1 MKIKIKKNPVKETLN
16 RLAEISAKS
25 IGLDPK
31 RDTTI
36 SDDDLLNL
44 ISQSDIDK
52 NPHYRYMLENG
63 YIPINRPP
71 PQYAPLKQKDSYDDY
86 DDYDDLNDIR
96 PDMSAKLGEGA
107 YGVVY
112 EATKVGTDKRYAVKI
127 TDDANEVVIRR
138 KLEAAREKL
147 PESIMAHF
155 VRVQDIVELDKEQRI
170 KSKQKPLYLI
180 AMQLVRPMNKF
191 ESTALFQGVSALTRM
206 TADFNSKYII
216 KDPKVFKEIFTNR
229 VMKFDFS
236 DDLMIHF
243 TASRTAK
250 GKKPTDDERR
260 KFAEMA
266 RQFDQKFSDDLL
278 KGLSDSLLGFWRETI
293 TNLLAGQNV
302 DDLSSYGSLYGYAA
316 VELATELCKE
326 IAKKDGKRYGLL
338 FKEMGLLEA
347 LERDGSL
354 EDYLFDRILNLSS
367 QFEFGMRTE
376 WKDFIKNRYGK
387 EQGEFKMKYTY
398 GDFVNTLR
406 AGEDKGKIREK
417 FNEIAEKMPEKVKNF
432 MGALMTLALDEGI
445 LWRDLHEGNVMID
458 PQTREYVAVD
468 VGMFSTDSIAKQR
481 F

>member
-1 MKIKIKKNPVKETLN
+1 MKIKLKKNRVKETLN

-86 DDYDDLNDIR
+86 DDLNDIR

-147 PESIMAHF
+147 PESIMTHF

-180 AMQLVRPMNKF
+180 AMQLVRPMNNF
-191 ESTALFQGVSALTRM
+191 ESTALYYGVSALTRM
-206 TADFNSKYII
+206 TVEFNLKTILVDKAI
-216 KDPKVFKEIFTNR
+216 FKEVYTSRLN
-229 VMKFDFS
+229 KFNFA
-236 DDLMIHF
+236 DDLVFHF
-243 TASRTAK
+243 KNSVKNMAK
-250 GKKPTDDERR
+250 GKDPDLTSQLANRFNEKFGNDLVAGLDDSQLNLWKNKMSELMAEQPTGDIN
-260 KFAEMA
+260 K
-266 RQFDQKFSDDLL
+266 
-278 KGLSDSLLGFWRETI
+278 LSGI
-293 TNLLAGQNV
+293 
-302 DDLSSYGSLYGYAA
+302 YASA
-316 VELATELCKE
+316 SVE
-326 IAKKDGKRYGLL
+326 IAKNICKNIAVKEAAFYNPLLRELGLG
-338 FKEMGLLEA
+338 ELLDA
-347 LERDGSL
+347 SGSL
-354 EDYLFDRILNLSS
+354 EDFLFNQILNLSS
-367 QFEFGMRTE
+367 QFQFGIRTE
-376 WKDFIKNRYGK
+376 LRDFLKNRYGK
-387 EQGEFKMKYTY
+387 DGEEYNMTTRYSQFLNNLKV
-398 GDFVNTLR
+398 GN
-406 AGEDKGKIREK
+406 DKEKIREK
-417 FNEIAEKMPEKVKNF
+417 FNQIAQKMPEKVKNF

-445 LWRDLHEGNVMID
+445 MWRDLHEGNVMVD
-458 PQTREYVAVD
+458 PQTREYIAVD
-468 VGMFSTDSIAKQR
+468 VGLFQST
-481 F
+481 

>member
-16 RLAEISAKS
+16 RLAEISAQS

-31 RDTTI
+31 RDTTM
-36 SDDDLLNL
+36 SDDDLLSL
-44 ISQSDIDK
+44 ISDKDIK
-52 NPHYRYMLENG
+52 QNPGYGFMLRNG
-63 YIPINRPP
+63 YIPVNRP
-71 PQYAPLKQKDSYDDY
+71 QEDLYDD
-86 DDYDDLNDIR
+86 NDEPIS
-96 PDMSAKLGEGA
+96 MSAKLGEGA
-107 YGVVY
+107 FGVVY
-112 EATKVGTDKRYAVKI
+112 EATKAGTDKRYAVKI
-127 TDDANEVVIRR
+127 TGDTNEVRIR
-138 KLEAAREKL
+138 KMLEDAREKL

-155 VRVQDIVELDKEQRI
+155 VRVDDIIEVESTAVSTYGTK
-170 KSKQKPLYLI
+170 KKFLI

-216 KDPKVFKEIFTNR
+216 KDPKIFKEIFTNR

-236 DDLMIHF
+236 DDLMVHF
-243 TASRTAK
+243 AASRTAK

-278 KGLSDSLLGFWRETI
+278 KGLNDSLLGFWRETI
-293 TNLLAGQNV
+293 TKLLAGQNV

-445 LWRDLHEGNVMID
+445 LWRDLHEGNIMVD
-458 PQTREYVAVD
+458 PQTREYIAVD
-468 VGMFSTDSIAKQR
+468 VGLFSTDSTAKQR